1 MRSRISPAALF
12 VNVTARICAR
22 IDAVDVDQP
31 RDARGEH
38 ARLARAGA
46 GEHEERSV
54 DVQHGLA
61 LRGVEPGEQL
71 SFSSKSVDAAISRR

>member
-22 IDAVDVDQP
+22 IDAVDVDQA

-38 ARLARAGA
+38 ARLAGAGA
-46 GEHEERSV
+46 GEHEQRAV
-54 DVQHGLA
+54 DVQHGFA
-61 LRGVEPGEQL
+61 LRGIESGE
-71 SFSSKSVDAAISRR
+71 SA